1 MVIDVEAVEWVAPCR
16 WELYFPGAQWWQQVS
31 GLVNSM
37 GAGIIIIVIIVV
49 AVVIKKI

>member
-1 MVIDVEAVEWVAPCR
+1 MEAVEWVSPCR
-16 WELYFPGAQWWQQVS
+16 WELYFPGAQWQQQVS

-37 GAGIIIIVIIVV
+37 GTGIIIIVIIV

>member
-1 MVIDVEAVEWVAPCR
+1 MEAVEWVSPCR
-16 WELYFPGAQWWQQVS
+16 WELYFPGAQWQQQVP

-37 GAGIIIIVIIVV
+37 GTGIIIIVIIV